1 MGSSVARE
9 AFGQRSVDVIDV
21 VQPLRAVRID
31 DQMHAGAANAFA
43 DHKMAR
49 TVLGW
54 LEAPTLNFVEPKMP
68 ASRRRG

>member
-1 MGSSVARE
+1 
-9 AFGQRSVDVIDV
+9 
-21 VQPLRAVRID
+21 
-31 DQMHAGAANAFA
+31 MHAGAANAFA